1 MAFLPAL
8 IALLTAAP
16 QLINGAEK
24 IWQAIMTLHAAGGLT
39 LTSDQLAAMQKM
51 SFQLD
56 ADIAAM
62 LAAKPVVNL
71 HPTTAAPVA

>member
-1 MAFLPAL
+1 MPFLPAL

-16 QLINGAEK
+16 QLIVGAEK
-24 IWQAIMTLHAAGGLT
+24 IWQSLMTLHAAGAIQLT
-39 LTSDQLAAMQKM
+39 PDQLAAMQRM

-71 HPTTAAPVA
+71 AHPTGAA